1 MIDSQGRCMVPSKQ
15 SHGLNIHARVGS
27 FVVDCVTA
35 RLALSQF
42 EPHPI
47 IPTRPIPPPP
57 SPSVDTSAVALAAS
71 HSHRVCI
78 IPQSPGFFPNRVW
91 IVSQSHG
98 FLFTHGPFSRA
109 ISFFVFFHLFTEYH
123 GGEGHQLNELPGSTS
138 QQPNA
143 IGRPNADPHE
153 GGREEDPRRAAAAA
167 AEARA
172 QAAKS
177 RGTKGGEIAKALSN
191 QAADGGRVD
200 QAIATGGQS
209 ANQKPLIWD

>member
-1 MIDSQGRCMVPSKQ
+1 MLKSTQK
-15 SHGLNIHARVGS
+15 LNKS
-27 FVVDCVTA
+27 
-35 RLALSQF
+35 
-42 EPHPI
+42 
-47 IPTRPIPPPP
+47 
-57 SPSVDTSAVALAAS
+57 
-71 HSHRVCI
+71 
-78 IPQSPGFFPNRVW
+78 
-91 IVSQSHG
+91 
-98 FLFTHGPFSRA
+98 
-109 ISFFVFFHLFTEYH
+109 
-123 GGEGHQLNELPGSTS
+123 GEGHQLNELPGSTS

-177 RGTKGGEIAKALSN
+177 RGTKGGEIAIALSN

-209 ANQKPLIWD
+209 ANQKPLIVRPQFLSTVFPYYNKI